1 MVIISGCS
9 RTDTTI
15 SVSTNVSDVVLTNG
29 KIYTVDSKQPW
40 AEAIAVKGNKIVF
53 VGASK
58 DAEKFTRKNTKG
70 KEGKRGRVL
79 NYHRFKKKGKGK
91 GVGY

>member
-70 KEGKRGRVL
+70 K
-79 NYHRFKKKGKGK
+79 